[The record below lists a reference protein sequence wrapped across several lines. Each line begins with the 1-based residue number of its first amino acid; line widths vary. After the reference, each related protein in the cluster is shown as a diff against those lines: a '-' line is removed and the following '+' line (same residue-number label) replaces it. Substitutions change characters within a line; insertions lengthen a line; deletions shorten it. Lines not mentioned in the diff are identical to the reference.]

1 MNAKK
6 KLSFDINSNNIFNL
20 NDENKFNNKRSKT
33 FIIKEKPF
41 VPQIHPMPNDVCPS
55 PCLLHENNEKE
66 FLPKDFGQF
75 TFHIKKVIED
85 EDGFS
90 SSNSNGLNSDNLN
103 ESNNDSDEDDD
114 DDEKKDYNNNIS
126 IDKNSLGSFRKNF
139 KIQRTKTYNVI
150 QNYDDFDFLRK
161 SKNLFIN
168 KYKQI
173 NVKNFNNNNLVLK
186 EQEYR
191 FKSMN
196 FSRNVNTILEYLKNN
211 AIK

>member
-1 MNAKK
+1 MNAK
-6 KLSFDINSNNIFNL
+6 KLSFDNVNSIFNL
-20 NDENKFNNKRSKT
+20 NEENEINNIRSKT
-33 FIIKEKPF
+33 FIIKDKPF
-41 VPQIHPMPNDVCPS
+41 VPQIHPMSNDICPS
-55 PCLLHENNEKE
+55 PCFLHENNNDNE
-66 FLPKDFGQF
+66 FLHHDFGQF
-75 TFHIKKVIED
+75 TFHINKVVED

-90 SSNSNGLNSDNLN
+90 SSNSNSI
-103 ESNNDSDEDDD
+103 NDFNDDYDENTN
-114 DDEKKDYNNNIS
+114 YNNNIS

-139 KIQRTKTYNVI
+139 KIQKTKTFNI
-150 QNYDDFDFLRK
+150 NDDFDFFKK
-161 SKNLFIN
+161 SKNLFVN

-173 NVKNFNNNNLVLK
+173 NIKNVNNDNLDLK

>member
-6 KLSFDINSNNIFNL
+6 RLSFDINSNNIFNL
-20 NDENKFNNKRSKT
+20 NEEYKFNSKRSKT

-41 VPQIHPMPNDVCPS
+41 VPQIHPMPNDICPS
-55 PCLLHENNEKE
+55 PCLLHENDENE
-66 FLPKDFGQF
+66 FLHKDFGQF
-75 TFHIKKVIED
+75 TFHIKKVVED

-90 SSNSNGLNSDNLN
+90 SSNSNVLNSDNLN
-103 ESNNDSDEDDD
+103 DSDDDSCDDD

-126 IDKNSLGSFRKNF
+126 IDKNSLGSFRKNL

-150 QNYDDFDFLRK
+150 QNIDDFDFFRK
-161 SKNLFIN
+161 SKNIFIN

-173 NVKNFNNNNLVLK
+173 NVKNFKNNILGLK
-186 EQEYR
+186 EQEFR